1 MHKRRMLET
10 LIRQPSQRVC
20 SPSHCKVE
28 NPVVN
33 IQSRDPRTIRRIFF
47 QETNFLHFF
56 IGKACHVSVSGIKA
70 SSMRK
75 KLFAAIALAV
85 LAALANA
92 DPNAAVTRLADG
104 FDFPVGKPNAEGYK
118 ISRGFT
124 PHGHLGEDWVGDA
137 GSGTDFRNPVYSIGN
152 GVVTLARDF
161 RRSWGNVIVIR
172 HAFMEEGQVKYADSL
187 YGHLDRIIVR
197 EGQQIARGQQIGT
210 IGNAHGLYA
219 PHLHFEMHKNLAIG
233 VVHTMFSGDLTN
245 YYIPSE
251 FINSHRSLQ
260 SGNRVTTVAMN
271 NFVMPSFAGI
281 PALPPVNSEGDSNSL
296 SNDLNRHGGLFHWA
310 RADNATVSQK

>member
-1 MHKRRMLET
+1 MS
-10 LIRQPSQRVC
+10 I
-20 SPSHCKVE
+20 
-28 NPVVN
+28 
-33 IQSRDPRTIRRIFF
+33 
-47 QETNFLHFF
+47 
-56 IGKACHVSVSGIKA
+56 SGIKA
-70 SSMRK
+70 SSMCK
-75 KLFAAIALAV
+75 KLFAAIVLAILAV
-85 LAALANA
+85 LANA
-92 DPNAAVTRLADG
+92 DPNAALTRLADG

-124 PHGHLGEDWVGDA
+124 SHGHLGEDWVGQG
-137 GSGTDFRNPVYSIGN
+137 GSGTDFRDPVYSIGN

-161 RRSWGNVIVIR
+161 RRAWGNVIVIR

-219 PHLHFEMHKNLAIG
+219 PHLHFELHKNLAIG

-245 YYIPSE
+245 YYIPSD
-251 FINSHRSLQ
+251 FVNSHRSLQ

-271 NFVMPSFAGI
+271 NFVMPSFAGT
-281 PALPPVNSEGDSNSL
+281 PALPPVNTQSRSTSL
-296 SNDLNRHGGLFHWA
+296 SNEPDRRDGLFHWGRVDDLTA
-310 RADNATVSQK
+310 SQK

>member
-1 MHKRRMLET
+1 MS
-10 LIRQPSQRVC
+10 I
-20 SPSHCKVE
+20 
-28 NPVVN
+28 
-33 IQSRDPRTIRRIFF
+33 SR
-47 QETNFLHFF
+47 
-56 IGKACHVSVSGIKA
+56 IKA

-75 KLFAAIALAV
+75 KLFAAIGLAI

-92 DPNAAVTRLADG
+92 DPNAALTRLADG
-104 FDFPVGKPNAEGYK
+104 FDFPVGKPAAEGYK

-124 PHGHLGEDWVGDA
+124 PNGHLGEDWVGQG
-137 GSGTDFRNPVYSIGN
+137 GSGTDFRDPVYSIGN

-172 HAFMEEGQVKYADSL
+172 HAYMEEGQVKYADSL
-187 YGHLDRIIVR
+187 YGHLDRILVR

-219 PHLHFEMHKNLAIG
+219 PHLHFEIHKNLAIG

-245 YYIPSE
+245 YYIPSD

-281 PALPPVNSEGDSNSL
+281 PAFPSANSATDSNSL
-296 SNDLNRHGGLFHWA
+296 SNELNHRDGLFHWG
-310 RADNATVSQK
+310 RSDDVTSGQK